1 MVLIFNKKK
10 LLTLVVLL
18 LLVGIG
24 FNLKYFSVKSFN
36 NIEEPFYRGNKENSN
51 YVAITCNVDWG
62 NEYIDQMLKILDEKN
77 VKITFMVTGRWAEK
91 YPDILLKIKKEGHEI
106 GNHGYKH
113 IDYSKLNYNL
123 NYREIKKSKEII
135 ETIIKEKTVFFEP
148 PSGYYNKDT
157 VKAAK
162 DFGYIPIKWS
172 IDTIDWKY
180 KNNYSEI
187 IKKIKSSKI
196 EDGSI
201 ILIHPTNGTIQS
213 LESIINIVRE
223 NGYEVGKLSDIFE
236 VE

>member
-1 MVLIFNKKK
+1 MIVIFNKKK
-10 LLTLVVLL
+10 VLALAFILL
-18 LLVGIG
+18 LIGVG
-24 FNLKYFSVKSFN
+24 FNLRDFSVKSFN
-36 NIEEPFYRGNKENSN
+36 SINEPFYKGNKENSN

-62 NEYIDQMLKILDEKN
+62 NECIDEMLKILNEEN
-77 VKITFMVTGRWAEK
+77 IKITFMVTGRWAEK
-91 YPDILLKIKKEGHEI
+91 YPEILLKIKKEGHEI

-123 NYREIKKSKEII
+123 NYREIKKSKKII

-157 VKAAK
+157 VKAAQ
-162 DFGYIPIKWS
+162 DLNYIPIKWS

-180 KNNYSEI
+180 KENPNEI
-187 IKKIKSSKI
+187 IKRVKSKKI

-201 ILIHPTNGTIQS
+201 ILIHPTKGSVES
-213 LESIINIVRE
+213 LKAIINIVRE
-223 NGYEVGKLSDIFE
+223 NGYEVGKLSNIFK